1 MGISTFELGLIVSIL
16 PLTTIIAKIPLGIL
30 AERAGKWPVI
40 LLALSGQGLCLLFY
54 SLVTR
59 SWWFYPIRIFHAL
72 ILAAFLPT
80 VLALVSD
87 LAPKGKVGD
96 RMGRFLTSFGI
107 AYMVGPFLS
116 SFLLKYVDYRLL
128 LRIAATIPL
137 ISVIPFFLARYKG
150 LLISSEEQDRCEA
163 QKVSSLSSIR
173 SFAFSRNI
181 LVLCYLRIIFSFT
194 NAFLLTLFAV
204 YASESLLLTSS
215 LIAILFGIR
224 GATNTM
230 FRFPVGVL
238 TDRIGYKLPLGL
250 AFLLL
255 TFINFTF
262 SESRNV
268 YILSLAMAI
277 YGLGHAMRAV
287 SEWSLLGISTPSEV
301 SSVATAYLST
311 MFNIGEAFGA
321 VTAGALSLIL
331 PIPYIFKIAS
341 LILFSGIFIAFLIK
355 QDVRKH

>member
-1 MGISTFELGLIVSIL
+1 MGLIVSIL
-16 PLTTIIAKIPLGIL
+16 PFTTIVAKIPLGIL

-40 LLALSGQGLCLLFY
+40 PIALLGQSLCLLFY

-80 VLALVSD
+80 VLALASD
-87 LAPKGKVGD
+87 LAPEGRVGD

-116 SFLLKYVDYRLL
+116 SLLLKYIDYRLL
-128 LRIAATIPL
+128 LQLAATIPL
-137 ISVIPFFLARYKG
+137 LGVVSLFLARYRG
-150 LLISSEEQDRCEA
+150 FQTSSEEKERRHEQR
-163 QKVSSLSSIR
+163 VSPISSLR
-173 SFAFSRNI
+173 SFAFSRNM

-194 NAFLLTLFAV
+194 NAFLLTLFAI
-204 YASESLLLTSS
+204 YASESLILTAS

-224 GATNTM
+224 GVTNTM

-238 TDRIGYKLPLGL
+238 TDRIGYKVPLGL

-255 TFINFTF
+255 TLVNFTF
-262 SESRNV
+262 SESENV
-268 YILSLAMAI
+268 YILSFAMAI

-287 SEWSLLGISTPSEV
+287 SEWSLLGISTPNEV
-301 SSVATAYLST
+301 SSVATAYIST
-311 MFNIGEAFGA
+311 MFNIGEALGA

-331 PIPYIFKIAS
+331 PIPFIFKLAS
-341 LILFSGIFIAFLIK
+341 LILISGIFIAFLIK

>member
-1 MGISTFELGLIVSIL
+1 MGLIVSIL
-16 PLTTIIAKIPLGIL
+16 PFTTIVAKIPLGIL

-40 LLALSGQGLCLLFY
+40 PIALFGQSLCLLFY

-87 LAPKGKVGD
+87 LAPEGRVGD

-107 AYMVGPFLS
+107 ANMVGPFLS
-116 SFLLKYVDYRLL
+116 SLLLKYIDYRPLL
-128 LRIAATIPL
+128 QLAATIPL
-137 ISVIPFFLARYKG
+137 IGVVSLSLARYRGFQTSSDERARREKKR
-150 LLISSEEQDRCEA
+150 ISPLR
-163 QKVSSLSSIR
+163 SIR
-173 SFAFSRNI
+173 SFAFSRNM
-181 LVLCYLRIIFSFT
+181 LVLCYLRLIFSFT

-204 YASESLLLTSS
+204 YASESLILTAS

-224 GATNTM
+224 GVTNTI

-238 TDRIGYKLPLGL
+238 TDKIGYKVPLGL
-250 AFLLL
+250 AFSLL
-255 TFINFTF
+255 TLVNFIF
-262 SESRNV
+262 SESENI
-268 YILSLAMAI
+268 YILSFAMAF

-287 SEWSLLGISTPSEV
+287 SEWSLLGISIPKEV

-311 MFNIGEAFGA
+311 MFNIGEALGA

-331 PIPYIFKIAS
+331 PIPFIFKFAS
-341 LILFSGIFIAFLIK
+341 LILISGIFIAFLIR